1 MVFLPK
7 KEEQFLFDTRQDT
20 RRARKEKRRPL
31 VSSKNIVN
39 VGKSEV
45 NGNQKAATEVTALT
59 QRKDLANQEIQN
71 LARDIDNF
79 ADGFTF

>member
-7 KEEQFLFDTRQDT
+7 KEEQFLFDTRQGT

-31 VSSKNIVN
+31 VSSKNMVN
-39 VGKSEV
+39 GGKSEV
-45 NGNQKAATEVTALT
+45 NENQKAATEVTALT

-71 LARDIDNF
+71 LAGDIDNF
-79 ADGFTF
+79 ANRLAL